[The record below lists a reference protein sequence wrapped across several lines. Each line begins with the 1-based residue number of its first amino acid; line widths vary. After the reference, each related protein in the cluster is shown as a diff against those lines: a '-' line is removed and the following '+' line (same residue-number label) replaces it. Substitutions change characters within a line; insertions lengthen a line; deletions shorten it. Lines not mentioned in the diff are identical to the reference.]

1 MSELNLGRVVGSK
14 WYSGDGIT
22 GTSTTP
28 TIYSGSGV
36 TKAYTEDMYLNLT
49 GVDRGNVYQ
58 CTTGGDASTA
68 EWVYIGTILG
78 PMPEVIDNLTSTST
92 TKALSAKQG
101 KVLKDLID
109 AAGLQPL
116 SVAPSSSQTVYT
128 ASIVIEDKTTTFTI
142 YDDDGNTGTYSHTAQ
157 GGTTATVN
165 ITIGTSIGLP
175 NTGAVITK
183 IESSAAHI
191 YSYTLYDSDNSEIMS
206 ETPSLWEHLVECD
219 LNIMPSTSIT
229 DGTDTYKSGVVSKII
244 DGVRTALYPITH
256 AKAVWFSKTDNKTVH
271 DKIGLMDSNIAPTE
285 TSPTTNAYD
294 VGDHLIYN
302 NVLYRVKASISA
314 GATLTVGTNIEAASV
329 GNELA
334 LINSNL
340 SGLITTIERQYT
352 TDANGAIYLGKV
364 KPLIVYT
371 VSTNAHTHVKIAAD
385 YDGNVYVMVYDL
397 NDVPVA
403 STNVVIHAE
412 LLNKQLNKVVRL
424 LLSSV
429 NANLNTAFFVKNDY
443 IKFKSAGKR

>member
-78 PMPEVIDNLTSTST
+78 PMPDVVDDLTSTST

-206 ETPSLWEHLVECD
+206 ETPSLWEHMVECD

-271 DKIGLMDSNIAPTE
+271 DKIGLMDGNIAPTE

-314 GATLTVGTNIEAASV
+314 GATLTVGTNIEAKTV
-329 GNELA
+329 DDELNQ
-334 LINSNL
+334 INSNL
-340 SGLITTIERQYT
+340 
-352 TDANGAIYLGKV
+352 TDKV
-364 KPLIVYT
+364 SVMRYNFAATPSDDWYKET
-371 VSTNAHTHVKIAAD
+371 V
-385 YDGNVYVMVYDL
+385 
-397 NDVPVA
+397 
-403 STNVVIHAE
+403 E
-412 LLNKQLNKVVRL
+412 
-424 LLSSV
+424 SV
-429 NANLNTAFFVKNDY
+429 SV
-443 IKFKSAGKR
+443 AGKTAVGVVGIAPYNTNYIFESYKVQDNTLYATIIHRNGDNITRDVAYKVDILYLKN